1 MNFNENNGN
10 DKINNIFDKHFMRVG
25 YIIPNAI
32 KDCKNKI
39 QNTTP
44 FKFQSLNNKDIHNEV
59 IEYFIELKSKYGKSK
74 NIEDIIGY
82 KLINN
87 KPHQDHQERETINKN
102 SYQDICHIDSIR
114 KFYYNEIDI
123 KLLVILRIL
132 DLNYLIKYFYFKN
145 IKFLDFLL
153 LNENNVIDFDL
164 DIVSKNR
171 ILRFLNLF
179 VFEKAISIKIKDIYY
194 FFKSNNN
201 LIFHQKAF
209 ENLQNYLFIKNEN
222 NYKNDY
228 YCRLII

>member
-10 DKINNIFDKHFMRVG
+10 DKLNNIFDKNFMKVG
-25 YIIPNAI
+25 YIVPNPI

-39 QNTTP
+39 QNNTP
-44 FKFQSLNNKDIHNEV
+44 FKFHSLNSKDIHNEV
-59 IEYFIELKSKYGKSK
+59 IEYLIELKNKYSKSK
-74 NIEDIIGY
+74 NIEEVIGY

-87 KPHQDHQERETINKN
+87 NPHQDQDKVMINKN
-102 SYQDICHIDSIR
+102 SYQDICDLDSIR

-153 LNENNVIDFDL
+153 LNEKNIIDFDL

-201 LIFHQKAF
+201 LIFHQKSF
-209 ENLQNYLFIKNEN
+209 DNLKNYIYVKNEN
-222 NYKNDY
+222 NYNNDY
-228 YCRLII
+228 YSRFII